1 MDYSEEIRFWRK
13 IKLVF
18 CSVLTVE
25 ELKNIPVLILYFVKD
40 LSRICF
46 KLKVYRKGSET
57 NAKKK
62 KKS

>member
-1 MDYSEEIRFWRK
+1 M
-13 IKLVF
+13 
-18 CSVLTVE
+18 LTVE

-62 KKS
+62 KVLNKWTASYSFKSSREVKT

>member
-40 LSRICF
+40 LSEDMF
-46 KLKVYRKGSET
+46 QAEGL
-57 NAKKK
+57 
-62 KKS
+62 